1 MINDDILI
9 KYVRQADYVLDWPEQ
24 VRIIKERL
32 EELKEGFPGLGND
45 CLSLIQYKDL
55 RTGDIFIIDPFID
68 SEIRRDTAA
77 PTMFYWLTPE
87 VFRVEGIGRG
97 LDLERDPDRLRYR
110 WKDCVGLKM
119 VEECFGYAPFYKFV
133 LNFPI
138 LKVDV
143 RPTPNGGPGY
153 YYFYRSPRDL
163 RY

>member
-9 KYVRQADYVLDWPEQ
+9 KFVREGNYSQDWPEQ

-32 EELKEGFPGLGND
+32 KEMKKGFPGIGND
-45 CLSLIQYKDL
+45 SMTLTKYGNLI
-55 RTGDIFIIDPFID
+55 TGEIFIIDPFID
-68 SEIRRDTAA
+68 SLVREESVT

-87 VFRVEGIGRG
+87 VFRIEGIGRG
-97 LDLERDPDRLRYR
+97 LDLERDPERLRYR
-110 WKDCVGLKM
+110 WKDCVGPKL
-119 VEECFGYAPFYKFV
+119 VEECFNYASSYRPIQD
-133 LNFPI
+133 FPV